1 MPGKP
6 IFTIRRS
13 SGWRLL
19 DLHELWAYRELIHFL
34 TWRDIKVRYKQTAIG
49 IVWIILQPLALL
61 AVFTLLFGRLAQI
74 PSEGVPYPVF
84 ALAGLLPWQAFSRII
99 SESSNSLITDQRLIS
114 RVYFPRIIVPL
125 ASSLVVIFDLLISS
139 VLLFGIVLFY
149 NVTIS
154 PFVVW
159 LPFFA
164 LLMLMTGLGIAF
176 WLSAL
181 NVEYRDVIYTIPFLT
196 QLWFF
201 ITPVVY
207 PASFIP
213 ERWRLLYG
221 LNPMTGVIGAFRWS
235 LLGIGESPGRILA
248 VSMIVSA
255 VMFFTGIVWFRNRER
270 TFVDAIGS
278 GGR

>member
-19 DLHELWAYRELIHFL
+19 DLRELWAYRELIYFL

-49 IVWIILQPLALL
+49 IAWIILQPLALL
-61 AVFTLLFGRLAQI
+61 AVFTWLFGRLAQI

-139 VLLFGIVLFY
+139 ALLFGIVLFY
-149 NVTIS
+149 NVPIS

-159 LPFFA
+159 LPIFA

-235 LLGIGESPGRILA
+235 LLGIGESPGLILA

-255 VMFFTGIVWFRNRER
+255 VMFLTGIVWFRNRER

>member
-1 MPGKP
+1 
-6 IFTIRRS
+6 
-13 SGWRLL
+13 
-19 DLHELWAYRELIHFL
+19 
-34 TWRDIKVRYKQTAIG
+34 
-49 IVWIILQPLALL
+49 
-61 AVFTLLFGRLAQI
+61 
-74 PSEGVPYPVF
+74 
-84 ALAGLLPWQAFSRII
+84 
-99 SESSNSLITDQRLIS
+99 
-114 RVYFPRIIVPL
+114 
-125 ASSLVVIFDLLISS
+125 
-139 VLLFGIVLFY
+139 
-149 NVTIS
+149 
-154 PFVVW
+154 
-159 LPFFA
+159 
-164 LLMLMTGLGIAF
+164 MTGLGIAF